1 MEKKGVKHRSFL
13 KISLIVIISIFI
25 VISIGAKVY
34 LYINL
39 LLGNDTLTKISVDKK
54 HLTMSHGQE
63 EKITFTATLSSNPF
77 CEIDCEYNFDDL
89 SRGETKDRGNFSILV
104 IKPFVKEYVI
114 KEDRMGTG
122 QELYRFEIKCRS
134 KQTILCH
141 TKGEDSMGNIL
152 ITVDY
157 NLSKADEESIN
168 SIKYGLES
176 ISEELYNFE
185 RNFQEINQTLPFV
198 RQKIILGINNETGMF
213 KEDAELLRNNLEDLE
228 KSWRRQDFDLSNK
241 INMTKKDIEKM
252 RNLFNDLYVKIIIP
266 KEKYNSFVTGINEI
280 RQLIMNAEMIYYY
293 NESQAEQLS
302 GIINSFNSDTLKFSG
317 ISAIEEKENLYNNI
331 SSLTEEINV
340 LKENLL
346 YENDSEHKK
355 YSEYNF
361 IQLNEFDLNSIIS
374 GNITVGKI
382 IFEEPMPRC
391 DMFGKYMEC
400 CDERCRNENY
410 PIIFVHGHAFNKE
423 TSANAITEGFNSIQ
437 EELEKE
443 GYLDAGV
450 ISLYENS
457 SNELSKIPSPITIK
471 VSYYYDVLKQG
482 DNYVTIIQTR
492 SEDIDTY
499 ALRLKELIDSIKE
512 NTNKKKVILISH
524 SMGGLVSRRYVQLF
538 GEESVDKMI
547 LIGTP
552 NKGIKGKIAE
562 YCPIVGWELECKDML
577 SDSKFIEKLNSY
589 KSGLEIWNI
598 VGDGCK
604 MEEKS
609 GDGVVLKESAVL
621 KGSKNIIIMGDCSE
635 IDNPLHLKLL
645 NPEYYPKTLETI
657 KTALNSTKN

>member
-1 MEKKGVKHRSFL
+1 MEKKEVKHRSLL
-13 KISLIVIISIFI
+13 KVALIVIISIFI
-25 VISIGAKVY
+25 VISVGAQVY

-39 LLGNDTLTKISVDKK
+39 LLGNDTLTKISVDEK
-54 HLTMSHGQE
+54 HLTMRHGQE

-77 CEIDCEYNFDDL
+77 CEIDCEYNFEDL
-89 SRGETKDRGNFSILV
+89 SRGETKDKGNFSILV
-104 IKPFVKEYVI
+104 IKPFVKEYTI
-114 KEDRMGTG
+114 KENRIGTG

-134 KQTILCH
+134 KQTILCR

-157 NLSKADEESIN
+157 NLSETDEENIN
-168 SIKYGLES
+168 FLKYNLES
-176 ISEELYNFE
+176 ISDELYKFE
-185 RNFQEINQTLPFV
+185 RNFQEINQTLPFI
-198 RQKIILGINNETGMF
+198 RQKIILDINNETDTF
-213 KEDAELLRNNLEDLE
+213 RENAESLRNNLEDLK
-228 KSWRRQDFDLSNK
+228 KSWMMQDFDLSGR
-241 INMTKKDIEKM
+241 INITKREAEKTEVM
-252 RNLFNDLYVKIIIP
+252 FNDLYFKIIMP
-266 KEKYNSFVTGINEI
+266 KEKYNSFVTGINKVYQE
-280 RQLIMNAEMIYYY
+280 IMNVETDYYY
-293 NESQAEQLS
+293 NESQAEQFS
-302 GIINSFNSDTLKFSG
+302 DIINSFNLEALKFSE
-317 ISAIEEKENLYNNI
+317 ISSIEEKENLYNNI
-331 SSLTEEINV
+331 SLLSGEINL
-340 LKENLL
+340 LKNSLF

-355 YSEYNF
+355 YSEY
-361 IQLNEFDLNSIIS
+361 ILTKLDEFELSTIIS
-374 GNITVGKI
+374 ENITADKI
-382 IFEEPMPRC
+382 IFGEPVLRC
-391 DMFGKYMEC
+391 DMFGEYMEC
-400 CDERCRNENY
+400 CDEKCRNKNY

-443 GYLDAGV
+443 GFLDAGV
-450 ISLYENS
+450 ISLYANS
-457 SNELSKIPSPITIK
+457 SNELSKIPSPITLK

-492 SEDIDTY
+492 SENIDTY

-512 NTNKKKVILISH
+512 NTNKEKVILISH
-524 SMGGLVSRRYVQLF
+524 SMGGLVSRRYIQLF

-562 YCPIVGWELECKDML
+562 YCPVIGWDLECKDML
-577 SDSKFIEKLNSY
+577 SDSEFIEKLNSY

-604 MEEKS
+604 MEEKT
-609 GDGVVLKESAVL
+609 GDGIVLKESAVL
-621 KGSKNIIIMGDCSE
+621 KGSKNIIIMGDCTE

-657 KTALNSTKN
+657 KTALNATKN